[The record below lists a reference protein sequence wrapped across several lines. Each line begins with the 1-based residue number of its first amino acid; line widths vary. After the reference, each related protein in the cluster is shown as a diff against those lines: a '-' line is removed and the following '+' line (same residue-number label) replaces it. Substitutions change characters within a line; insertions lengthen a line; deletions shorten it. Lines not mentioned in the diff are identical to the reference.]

1 MFLPVHEVILV
12 TKDDRKISIAFSDC
26 ETLEEIK
33 DIIKDYLKHEK
44 DINNFKE
51 VIYRNSKT
59 GLIIYKGNKI
69 LKELNLV

>member
-26 ETLEEIK
+26 ETFEEIK

-69 LKELNLV
+69 LKELYN

>member
-1 MFLPVHEVILV
+1 MFLPVHEIILV
-12 TKDDRKISIAFSDC
+12 TKDARKISIAFSDC

>member
-12 TKDDRKISIAFSDC
+12 TNDDRKISIAFSDC

-44 DINNFKE
+44 DINTFKE

-69 LKELNLV
+69 LKELYN

>member
-69 LKELNLV
+69 LKELYN

>member
-1 MFLPVHEVILV
+1 MFLPVHEIILV
-12 TKDDRKISIAFSDC
+12 TKDDRKISIAFYDC

-33 DIIKDYLKHEK
+33 DIIKDYLKHEI

-51 VIYRNSKT
+51 VIYRNIKT